1 MTEKLSLVETDLIE
15 DRVQRIMRQTDYSAD
30 VAREKLREHNFN
42 EIATIK
48 SYLGITDKKTT
59 HIKSVKQEI
68 YKQLRAKMDSNMS
81 DYQRRVEN
89 GEVKKVV

>member
-1 MTEKLSLVETDLIE
+1 MTDKLALVETVLIE

-30 VAREKLREHNFN
+30 MAREKLREHNFD

-48 SYLGITDKKTT
+48 SYLGIPNKKA
-59 HIKSVKQEI
+59 IQIRSVNQEI
-68 YKQLRAKMDSNMS
+68 YKQLRAKLDSNMT

>member
-1 MTEKLSLVETDLIE
+1 MTDKLSLVETDLIE

-30 VAREKLREHNFN
+30 MARDKLREHNFD

-48 SYLGITDKKTT
+48 SYLGITEKKTT
-59 HIKSVKQEI
+59 HIKSVNQEI
-68 YKQLRAKMDSNMS
+68 YKQLRTKLDANMS
-81 DYQRRVEN
+81 DYQTRVEK

>member
-1 MTEKLSLVETDLIE
+1 MTDKLSLVETDLIE

-30 VAREKLREHNFN
+30 MAREKLREHNFD

-59 HIKSVKQEI
+59 HIKSVNQEI
-68 YKQLRAKMDSNMS
+68 YKQLRAKLDANMS
-81 DYQRRVEN
+81 DYQMRVEK

>member
-1 MTEKLSLVETDLIE
+1 MTDKLALVETGLIE

-30 VAREKLREHNFN
+30 MAREKLREHNFD

-48 SYLGITDKKTT
+48 SYLGIPDKKKT
-59 HIKSVKQEI
+59 HIRSVNQEI
-68 YKQLRAKMDSNMS
+68 YKQLRAKLDSNMT